1 MLYDPQNNTDLTQLE
16 VCAAIGLVHRSLDNE
31 IRSAAQLMRA
41 NNIIQN
47 LSKELAQLR
56 NTDVAGLQQTIS
68 KLNEQIRVLGSEREE
83 VLQQFAGA
91 KQREKSFSTE
101 NAELKNKIA
110 QLQAQLNDL
119 EAAGALQSSSDSKP
133 VSKATGSKPRAPKS
147 KQS

>member
-16 VCAAIGLVHRSLDNE
+16 VCAAIGLIHRSLDNE

-41 NNIIQN
+41 NNIIQG

-68 KLNEQIRVLGSEREE
+68 KQSEQIRTLGAEREE
-83 VLQQFAGA
+83 VLQQFAGV

-110 QLQAQLNDL
+110 QLQSQLDDL
-119 EAAGALQSSSDSKP
+119 QAAGVLETAP
-133 VSKATGSKPRAPKS
+133 APKRKAAPS
-147 KQS
+147 APKRPAKA

>member
-16 VCAAIGLVHRSLDNE
+16 VCAAIGLIHRSLDNE

-41 NNIIQN
+41 NNIIQG

-68 KLNEQIRVLGSEREE
+68 KQNEQIRMLGAEREE

-101 NAELKNKIA
+101 NAELKTKIA
-110 QLQAQLNDL
+110 QLQAQLDDL
-119 EAAGALQSSSDSKP
+119 QASGALEEESP
-133 VSKATGSKPRAPKS
+133 APKRKAPSAS
-147 KQS
+147 KRPAKA